1 MKKTKMF
8 LLLIAMLF
16 AVAFTACGGGGGG
29 GGGGRNYTIYHW
41 RLGFINMGQCN
52 MGTVSRKSQRVK
64 DSELKSFDYDSLT
77 PMKLIQ
83 TN

>member
-29 GGGGRNYTIYHW
+29 GDGGGTTPSGPSTGVWDSSRWDDGSTW
-41 RLGFINMGQCN
+41 GQ
-52 MGTVSRKSQRVK
+52 
-64 DSELKSFDYDSLT
+64 
-77 PMKLIQ
+77 
-83 TN
+83 

>member
-29 GGGGRNYTIYHW
+29 EMEEVQRHQGHQQASGTAQDGTMAVHGGR
-41 RLGFINMGQCN
+41 RK
-52 MGTVSRKSQRVK
+52 TVSK
-64 DSELKSFDYDSLT
+64 
-77 PMKLIQ
+77 
-83 TN
+83 

>member
-29 GGGGRNYTIYHW
+29 GDGGGTTPSGPSTGVW
-41 RLGFINMGQCN
+41 DS
-52 MGTVSRKSQRVK
+52 SRWDDGS
-64 DSELKSFDYDSLT
+64 T
-77 PMKLIQ
+77 WGP
-83 TN
+83 